1 MTAVGWRA
9 ALRRDLVLL
18 LLFKAIALAVLW
30 WLFFSP
36 AHRAAVDPAA
46 TGRHLGL
53 EAPSRVPA
61 AGGDT
66 GHSGDQR

>member
-1 MTAVGWRA
+1 MTAAGWRA
-9 ALRRDLVLL
+9 ALRRDLALL
-18 LLFKAIALAVLW
+18 LLFKAIALVLLW

-46 TGRHLGL
+46 TGRHLGIG
-53 EAPSRVPA
+53 APVRGSA

-66 GHSGDQR
+66 GHSGDQH